1 MRSPRRAPL
10 IMIGLLLA
18 LLLALGMSGCGGITE
33 TFTASDES
41 AGYNSAQRSVGV
53 AEETYVDD
61 VDESYVEAEAP
72 TVAGSGV
79 DASTVAA
86 QDRLVIRNV
95 AMRVEVEAVDDA
107 VSDVRALVT
116 AAGGTVTALHV
127 SSDDEPVYRYDA
139 VDALSDGAPLGGYM
153 TVRVP
158 SEKLED
164 FTDEV
169 SSLGEVLMVSASE
182 NDVTQEHVDLTARLA
197 NLQAQEARL
206 REFFDAAT
214 NVEEMLAIEAE
225 LSRVRGDIESMQAQI
240 AYLERQAAMATVTI
254 ELTEPRPVV
263 RPAGESWGFVDALT
277 TSIRAFVATVNA
289 VIIFVGALLPIAII
303 GLLIFVIVRALVRR
317 RRTASPSD
325 TGEPP
330 Q

>member
-1 MRSPRRAPL
+1 MRSHGRAPL
-10 IMIGLLLA
+10 IMLGLLLA
-18 LLLALGMSGCGGITE
+18 LVLASGVSGCGSITE
-33 TFTASDES
+33 PFTGSSEEI
-41 AGYNSAQRSVGV
+41 GYDDGMQRSP
-53 AEETYVDD
+53 EMM
-61 VDESYVEAEAP
+61 VDESYVEAEEPMA
-72 TVAGSGV
+72 TGSGV
-79 DASTVAA
+79 DASTIAV

-95 AMRVEVEAVDDA
+95 AMRVEVDAVDDA
-107 VSDVRALVT
+107 VDDVRALVA

-127 SSDDEPVYRYDA
+127 STDDEPVYRYDA
-139 VDALSDGAPLGGYM
+139 VDALSDGTPLGGYM

-158 SEKLED
+158 SEKLEE

-182 NDVTQEHVDLTARLA
+182 SDVTQEHVDLTARLA

-254 ELTEPRPVV
+254 ELTEPRAVV
-263 RPAGESWGFVDALT
+263 RPAGEDWGFVDALT
-277 TSIRAFVATVNA
+277 TSIRAFVGTINVI
-289 VIIFVGALLPIAII
+289 IIFVGALLPIAII
-303 GLLIFVIVRALVRR
+303 GLLIFLIVRALVRR
-317 RRTASPSD
+317 RRATSQSD
-325 TGEPP
+325 AGIPP